1 MAHVQAKQQLELE
14 RYKLDLVSEGKLK
27 SKQYQGEK
35 STLGDLGSL
44 PFDISANLRL
54 IPRFNEDVPHIF
66 FVLFERLAEL
76 V

>member
-35 STLGDLGSL
+35 STLGDLGC
-44 PFDISANLRL
+44 
-54 IPRFNEDVPHIF
+54 
-66 FVLFERLAEL
+66 
-76 V
+76 